1 MALLHKFRTWL
12 RRALEMWTMMEYRKA
27 LDMSTKDIVVDD
39 PRDEAPPTTPAPTVG
54 RTVYYTTPDG
64 LTWPAMVS
72 EVDLMQPMVV
82 GLTVFGMQGPSI
94 ADVVSYDPQGIPGT
108 WRWPEAVLRRVS

>member
-1 MALLHKFRTWL
+1 MSLWWSRLRAWL
-12 RRALEMWTMMEYRKA
+12 RKTTELYTMKTYRKA
-27 LDMSTKDIVVDD
+27 LAMNDETRED
-39 PRDEAPPTTPAPTVG
+39 PRDEAPPTTPAPSVG

-94 ADVVSYDPQGIPGT
+94 ADVVSYDPQGVPGT

>member
-1 MALLHKFRTWL
+1 
-12 RRALEMWTMMEYRKA
+12 MWTMMEYRKA

>member
-1 MALLHKFRTWL
+1 MRLWARFRAWL
-12 RRALEMWTMMEYRKA
+12 RKTIEVYTMKTYREALA
-27 LDMSTKDIVVDD
+27 MSDETRDE
-39 PRDEAPPTTPAPTVG
+39 PGDEAPPTTPAPSVG

-94 ADVVSYDPQGIPGT
+94 ADVVPYDPQGIPGT
-108 WRWPEAVLRRVS
+108 WRWPEAILRRVS